1 MDGLPGEQQAEGAQD
16 RERPEH
22 PEQDL
27 LAGAGHEVTSASS
40 VRVWASTYSR
50 WESVAEDTFP
60 R

>member
-1 MDGLPGEQQAEGAQD
+1 MDRLLREEQAEGPDD

-40 VRVWASTYSR
+40 VRVWASTNSR
-50 WESVAEDTFP
+50 WASVAEETFP